1 MTTLG
6 SFQPTFATNRP
17 GATERVVDAI
27 NTLLGGMRQHLV
39 QVPGVSIASA
49 YFNPGG
55 FGLLADELEQFGP
68 VRLLLGAEPGQDR
81 PTVRPLGTRT
91 GRRGEQQRMRRA
103 MEGHLRRLSQDRD
116 LLGFTMEADAQ
127 ARRLVSWLRAGNV
140 EVRRYEAGFLH
151 GKAFIV
157 EGPYA
162 GVIAGS
168 SNFTYAGLALNK
180 ELNLGQYQPETV
192 VAVREWFEEAWAASA
207 PFDLAAIYESR
218 FEPHR
223 PWDVFLRMLHEL
235 YGVDVAAEQSD
246 PRRSNLGLTDFQA
259 DGVWRAQRILDH
271 LQGVIIADEVGLGK
285 TYIAGELLHEA
296 VILNRQKALVVA
308 PATLRDSTWKPFLR
322 ETNLPADIVSYEE
335 LTRGMPAAGQQGA
348 ALQDPDAY
356 ALVIVDEAHALR
368 SLGTQRAE
376 AMRLLLTGKVPK
388 RLVLLTAT
396 PVNNS
401 LYDLYNL
408 ISYFVTNDATF
419 ADSGVPSL
427 KAYFDRAMRM
437 NPDDLSPEHLFDV
450 LDKVAVR
457 RTRRFVRHHYV
468 GDTVRIRGVER
479 QIAFP
484 TPRVRRVDY
493 NLDEALPGMFDRLA
507 TALGAHLPDDE
518 GEPHAVYLD
527 DPGKVLTLA
536 RYVPS
541 RFRLG
546 DATEE
551 QYEQQNAGLLR
562 SALLKR
568 FESSAYAFGRTV
580 DKMIESHK
588 FFLHALDQ
596 GKVMTGEALR
606 EWAVSDTDDIDEF
619 LESLSEEA
627 ADRVADATLY
637 DVAAL
642 TAAVEADLALLAAFH
657 QDVAAHA
664 TEPGAD
670 VPYQAGIDPKI
681 DVLVEQLATIAAE
694 AAAQGIG
701 EQNTRDR
708 RKVLIFSY
716 YSDTVTL
723 VHDRLTAAIATDA
736 RLAAYRGRVATAAGP
751 DRVGRASVITGFA
764 PRTAGTGVE
773 PDLYDLIVAT
783 DVLAEGVNLQQARH
797 IINYDLP
804 WNPMRLVQR
813 HGRIDRIGSEHAE
826 VFLRCFFPDEQ
837 LERLLGLEERLQR
850 KLKQAAAATGVGEV
864 LPGFKGY
871 EVNLTEGRDEIDS
884 LRHEDA
890 TLFESGGASSLSG
903 EEYRR
908 RLRKAMASPT
918 FADAV
923 LGLPWGSGT
932 GFIRTQ
938 AAGGG
943 AVGSSGGSAGGTQP
957 GLIFC
962 ARIGDHPRPWFRYVP
977 LTAALDVQRDQNGN
991 VEIVDDTLSCLSAA
1005 DPLDEATPVDLPEP
1019 LRQAVFGAWEHARRH
1034 IYEAWTRNTD
1044 PANYQVNIPKPMRE
1058 AAALVRRHGTHLD
1071 HQDDLVDRLEAPY
1084 SPRIQTE
1091 IRKVLISDA
1100 HPKARV
1106 DRLSELADQLGLT
1119 KQPAPE
1125 PLPQIEES
1133 DIHLTCWIATT

>member
-1 MTTLG
+1 
-6 SFQPTFATNRP
+6 
-17 GATERVVDAI
+17 
-27 NTLLGGMRQHLV
+27 
-39 QVPGVSIASA
+39 
-49 YFNPGG
+49 
-55 FGLLADELEQFGP
+55 
-68 VRLLLGAEPGQDR
+68 
-81 PTVRPLGTRT
+81 
-91 GRRGEQQRMRRA
+91 
-103 MEGHLRRLSQDRD
+103 
-116 LLGFTMEADAQ
+116 
-127 ARRLVSWLRAGNV
+127 
-140 EVRRYEAGFLH
+140 
-151 GKAFIV
+151 
-157 EGPYA
+157 
-162 GVIAGS
+162 
-168 SNFTYAGLALNK
+168 
-180 ELNLGQYQPETV
+180 
-192 VAVREWFEEAWAASA
+192 
-207 PFDLAAIYESR
+207 
-218 FEPHR
+218 
-223 PWDVFLRMLHEL
+223 
-235 YGVDVAAEQSD
+235 
-246 PRRSNLGLTDFQA
+246 
-259 DGVWRAQRILDH
+259 
-271 LQGVIIADEVGLGK
+271 
-285 TYIAGELLHEA
+285 
-296 VILNRQKALVVA
+296 
-308 PATLRDSTWKPFLR
+308 
-322 ETNLPADIVSYEE
+322 
-335 LTRGMPAAGQQGA
+335 MPAAGQQGA

-356 ALVIVDEAHALR
+356 ALVVVDEAHALR

-457 RTRRFVRHHYV
+457 RTRRFVRHHYA
-468 GDTVRIRGVER
+468 GDTVRIGGIER
-479 QIAFP
+479 QLVFP

-493 NLDEALPGMFDRLA
+493 NLDAALPGMFDRLA
-507 TALGAHLPDDE
+507 TALGANLPDDG

-580 DKMIESHK
+580 DKMIESHR

-606 EWAVSDTDDIDEF
+606 EWAISDTDDVEEF

-627 ADRVADATLY
+627 ADRIADAALY

-642 TAAVEADLALLAAFH
+642 TAAVEADLALLAAFG
-657 QDVAAHA
+657 QDVASHA
-664 TEPGAD
+664 TEPGAGI
-670 VPYQAGIDPKI
+670 PYQAGIDPKV
-681 DVLVEQLATIAAE
+681 DALVEQLATIAAE

-701 EQNTRDR
+701 VQNTRDK

-723 VHDRLTAAIATDA
+723 VHDRLTAAIATDD
-736 RLAAYRGRVATAAGP
+736 RLADYRGRVATAAGP
-751 DRVGRASVITGFA
+751 DRVGRAAVITGFA

-773 PDLYDLIVAT
+773 ADLYDLIIAT

-813 HGRIDRIGSEHAE
+813 HGRVDRIGSEHPE

-871 EVNLTEGRDEIDS
+871 EVNLTEARDEIDR

-890 TLFESGGASSLSG
+890 TLFETGGASSLSG

-908 RLRKAMASPT
+908 RLRKATASPT
-918 FADAV
+918 FGDTV

-932 GFIRTQ
+932 GFIRARST
-938 AAGGG
+938 AAGSADGG
-943 AVGSSGGSAGGTQP
+943 SGGSAAGTQP
-957 GLIFC
+957 GLVFC
-962 ARIGDHPRPWFRYVP
+962 ARIGDHLRPWFRYVP
-977 LTAALDVQRDQNGN
+977 LTEALDVQRDQDGN

-1019 LRQAVFGAWEHARRH
+1019 LRHAVFGAWEHARRH
-1034 IYEAWTRNTD
+1034 IYEAWTHNTD
-1044 PANYQVNIPKPMRE
+1044 PMNLQRDIPKPMRD
-1058 AAALVRRHGTHLD
+1058 AAALVRRHGSHLD
-1071 HQDDLVDRLEAPY
+1071 HEDDLVDRLEAPY
-1084 SPRIQTE
+1084 SPRILTE

-1100 HPKARV
+1100 TPKARV
-1106 DRLSELADQLGLT
+1106 DRLAELADNLGLT
-1119 KQPAPE
+1119 KQPALDA
-1125 PLPQIEES
+1125 LPPIEES
-1133 DIHLTCWIATT
+1133 DIHLICWIATT